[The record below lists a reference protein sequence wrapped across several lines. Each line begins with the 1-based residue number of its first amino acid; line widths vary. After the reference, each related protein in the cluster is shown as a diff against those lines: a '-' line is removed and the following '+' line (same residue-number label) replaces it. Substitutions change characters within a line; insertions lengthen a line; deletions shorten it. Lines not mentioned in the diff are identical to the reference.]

1 MKILIVNT
9 SDSVGGAAIAANRLM
24 KALKSEGADVSM
36 LVFNRKSD
44 SPQVQEIDG
53 KWKKRFTFLFE
64 RLVIWVR
71 NHFSRKNLF
80 AVSIANTGFDI
91 TRLRIFREADVIHLH
106 WINQGFLSVDNLRK
120 VMQSGKKVVWTMH
133 DMWAFTGI
141 CHYSNDC
148 QKYQTACGFCPQLLT
163 PSQHDLS
170 SSVFA
175 EKQKAYK
182 TPFSVVGC
190 SKWIADCARKSQLFT
205 NQYICSIPN
214 PIDTDVFKP
223 LQKQPLRAKHHLPS
237 DKVLFLFSAQ
247 KVTDPRKGMNYLL
260 DACRLIA
267 RNNPQVAS
275 QIGLVILGGKAASAG
290 NQWQELSSSF
300 SLTFINYI
308 NSETEMAEV
317 YNAADAFVTP
327 SLQDN
332 LPNTILESL
341 SCGLPCIGF
350 NTGGIPE
357 MIDHQKDGYV
367 ARYQSSSDL
376 AEGMIW
382 LVNHPDRKSLCDYAR
397 QKVLSTYSPHVV
409 ASQMLELYS
418 R

>member
-9 SDSVGGAAIAANRLM
+9 SDRVGGAAIAANRLM
-24 KALKSEGADVSM
+24 KALKSEGAEVSM
-36 LVFNRKSD
+36 LVLNRQSASSD
-44 SPQVQEIDG
+44 VQEIEG

-71 NHFSRKNLF
+71 NHFSRRNLF

-91 TRLRIFREADVIHLH
+91 TTLSVFREADVIHLH

-120 VMQSGKKVVWTMH
+120 VLQSGKKVVWTMH

-148 QKYQTACGFCPQLLT
+148 RKYQTGCDFCPQLLS

-190 SKWIADCARKSQLFT
+190 SKWIADCARQSQLFT
-205 NQYICSIPN
+205 NQNICSIPN
-214 PIDTDVFKP
+214 PIDTEVFRP
-223 LQKQPLRAKHHLPS
+223 LQKQPLRAKYHLPA

-247 KVTDPRKGMNYLL
+247 KVTDPRKGMNYLIE
-260 DACRLIA
+260 ACSLIA
-267 RNNPQVAS
+267 RNHPQVAS
-275 QIGLVILGGKAASAG
+275 QIGLVILGGKASD
-290 NQWQELSSSF
+290 LSNSSNF
-300 SLTFINYI
+300 SHFSTSFINYI
-308 NSETEMAEV
+308 HSEVEMAEI
-317 YNAADAFVTP
+317 YNAVDAFVTP

-376 AEGMIW
+376 AEGMLW
-382 LVNHPDRKSLCDYAR
+382 LFNHPDRKSLSDYAR
-397 QKVLSTYSPHVV
+397 QKVLSTYSPHVI
-409 ASQMLELYS
+409 AHQMLELY
-418 R
+418 RH